1 MKTHT
6 PISRFFSCAALLGGL
21 LAAAPATAQ
30 PAAPADTR
38 TATVR
43 IDASKVEQHITP
55 WLYGACIEDVNHE
68 IYGGIY
74 DQKIFGE
81 SFEEPDATQDL
92 SAFSKYEG
100 VWSVRDGVAAI
111 SASRGGKIVYNGVE
125 IGDGIVETDI
135 RFDNERGNMAGMLF
149 RATAPGI
156 GRDRFRGYA
165 VSLSSVGRKVELT
178 KHDNNVTLLAKVDY
192 EFEPYTWNR
201 LSVSMQGPEIEILLN
216 GKSVLKYTDKDPRYF
231 RSGKFGL
238 RDLVADAYFRNIGYK
253 TASGAKTLSFEAP
266 KGVAVSNRWHP
277 IVTGTAET
285 AFVHDALEPFH
296 GSYSQA
302 VEFIAGKG
310 SAGVGNMSLNDWGIA
325 VRKGQTMQGRIY
337 LKAAG
342 LQGPVTIALESADG
356 KRSYVAQQIDGVT
369 GAWQR
374 YDFTLT
380 PSEDDNRARFSVM
393 IDRPGKLWMDM
404 VTLESTG
411 NARYKGLPLRSDIAQ
426 AMVDQG
432 LTFLRYGGTMVNVP
446 DYRFKNMIGDRDRRP
461 PYRGHWYWWSTNGFG
476 IEEFLQFAEAAG
488 FTPSFAVNIDETAQ
502 DMADMIEYL
511 NGPVTSEWGARRAAN
526 GHPEPYGVKYIEI
539 GNEEQILHE
548 SRSGYDHYIERFIA
562 LHDAMKAKDPNLE
575 LINAI
580 DWKPASPEMERVF
593 KALDGKAAYWDFH
606 PWADPMVAGKLAE
619 EKLAE
624 MKRLFHTWNPDT
636 KMKCAIFEE
645 NGDTHNIR
653 RTLGH
658 VTLQNA
664 IRRHGDFVLTS
675 CAANA
680 LQPYRQNDNSWN
692 QGQIFFTP
700 TQVWGM
706 PPFYAQQMAS
716 AHHQPLLVASEVEGT
731 LDVTATRD
739 EASQNLVL
747 HIANIR
753 PENIATKFDASTF
766 GPVKHVRTIALSGK
780 PEEVNTPEQPRRIA
794 PVERQ
799 LPAGEIVHL
808 DIEPFS
814 YTILVFEK

>member
-1 MKTHT
+1 MKKHIL
-6 PISRFFSCAALLGGL
+6 ISLSCTALLGGL
-21 LAAAPATAQ
+21 FTAAPAAAQ
-30 PAAPADTR
+30 

-43 IDASKVEQHITP
+43 VDAEKVEQRITP

-74 DQKIFGE
+74 DQKIYGE

-100 VWSVRDGVAAI
+100 IWSVSDGVAAV
-111 SASRGGKIVYNGVE
+111 SASRGGKIVYNGAE
-125 IGDGIVETDI
+125 IGDGVVETDI

-149 RATAPGI
+149 RASDPGI

-165 VSLSSVGRKVELT
+165 VSLSSVGKKIELT
-178 KHDNNVTLLAKVDY
+178 KHDNNVALLRKVDY
-192 EFEPYTWNR
+192 QFDPYTWNR
-201 LSVSMQGPEIEILLN
+201 LSVSMQGPEIEIFLN
-216 GKSVLKYTDKDPRYF
+216 GKSVLKYTDEDPRYF

-238 RDLVADAYFRNIGYK
+238 RDLVADVYYRNVGYK
-253 TASGAKTLSFEAP
+253 TAAGMKTISFEAP
-266 KGVAVSNRWHP
+266 QGVAVSCRWQP
-277 IVTGTAET
+277 VVTGTAEAVFT
-285 AFVHDALEPFH
+285 HDTQDPFH
-296 GSYSQA
+296 GNYSQG
-302 VEFIAGKG
+302 VEIVAGKG
-310 SAGVGNMSLNDWGIA
+310 TAGVSNMSLNGWGIA
-325 VRKGQTMQGRIY
+325 VRKGRTMQGRIY

-342 LQGPVTIALESADG
+342 AEVPVTVALESADG
-356 KRSYVAQQIDGVT
+356 KTRYAAQRIEGITDRW
-369 GAWQR
+369 AR

-380 PSEDDNRARFSVM
+380 PSADDNRARFAVTT
-393 IDRPGKLWMDM
+393 DRPGKIWMDM
-404 VTLESTG
+404 ATLESTG
-411 NARYKGLPLRSDIAQ
+411 DARYKGLPLRSDIAQ
-426 AMVDQG
+426 ALVDQG

-461 PYRGHWYWWSTNGFG
+461 PYRGHWNWWSTNGFG
-476 IEEFLQFAEAAG
+476 IEEFLQFTEAAG
-488 FTPSFAVNIDETAQ
+488 FTPSFAVSIDETAQ

-511 NGPVTSEWGARRAAN
+511 NGPATSEWGAKRAAN
-526 GHPEPYGVKYIEI
+526 GHPAPYNVKYIEI

-548 SRSGYDHYIERFIA
+548 SREGYDHYIERFNI

-575 LINAI
+575 LIIAI
-580 DWKPASPEMERVF
+580 DWKPGSPEMERVF
-593 KALDGKAAYWDFH
+593 KALDGKAAYWDYH
-606 PWADPMVAGKLAE
+606 PWADPMIAGKIAE
-619 EKLAE
+619 EKLSE
-624 MKRLFHTWNPDT
+624 MKRLFHSWNPAT

-658 VTLQNA
+658 VTLQNT

-716 AHHQPLLVASEVEGT
+716 KHHLPLLVASETEGT

-739 EASQNLVL
+739 EASRKLVL

-753 PENIATKFDASTF
+753 PETIAAKFDASTF
-766 GPVKHVRTIALSGK
+766 GPVKHVRTVTLSGR

-794 PVERQ
+794 PVERELAAQ
-799 LPAGEIVHL
+799 EVVNL
-808 DIEPFS
+808 DIRPFS